1 MGLFDLEGALGFYG
15 SYHNNR
21 INQLIHVIFVPCIVW
36 SAMVIFNYV
45 SLDTVLGHHVFLFG
59 SKAAVSHPWLQL
71 INDNIVLGG
80 GLALFLALSVY
91 YLTLTRLP
99 AITYDIILFGMLLS
113 SGHFYQH
120 VSHAWTYALA
130 LHVLAWYMQI
140 HPGHGIFEKRAAA
153 LTDNFFGGLALGP
166 LFAWYE
172 VLFTLGWN
180 PQLRARLQT
189 VIDRNIAEWKA
200 SQKSAGKTVKGH

>member
-1 MGLFDLEGALGFYG
+1 MGLFKLEDALGFYG
-15 SYHNNR
+15 SYHNNK

-36 SAMVIFNYV
+36 SFMVVLNYLSV
-45 SLDTVLGHHVFLFG
+45 DTVLGHHVYLFG
-59 SKAAVSHPWLQL
+59 AKASSTYPWLSV
-71 INDNIVLGG
+71 INDNLVLGAG
-80 GLALFLALSVY
+80 PIFWVALSSY
-91 YLTLTRLP
+91 YLTLTTFP
-99 AITYDIILFGMLLS
+99 ALTYDLIMFAMLLS
-113 SGHFYQH
+113 SGYFYQH

-130 LHVLAWYMQI
+130 LHVLSWYMQI

-153 LTDNFFGGLALGP
+153 LTDNFFGGLSLGP

-180 PQLRARLQT
+180 PQLREKLQI

-200 SQKSAGKTVKGH
+200 SQGKKVK

>member
-15 SYHNNR
+15 SYHNNK

-36 SAMVIFNYV
+36 SFMVVLNYLSV
-45 SLDTVLGHHVFLFG
+45 DSVLGHHVYLFG
-59 SKAAVSHPWLQL
+59 AKASITYPWLAL
-71 INDNIVLGG
+71 INDNLVLG
-80 GLALFLALSVY
+80 ACPIFFIALSSY
-91 YLTLTRLP
+91 YLSLTFFP
-99 AITYDIILFGMLLS
+99 ALTWDLIMFGMVLS
-113 SGHFYQH
+113 SGYFYQH
-120 VSHAWTYALA
+120 VTHAWTYALA

-153 LTDNFFGGLALGP
+153 LTDNFFGGLSLGP

-180 PQLRARLQT
+180 PQLRERLQK
-189 VIDRNIAEWKA
+189 VIDKNIADWKA
-200 SQKSAGKTVKGH
+200 SKAKKVK

>member
-21 INQLIHVIFVPCIVW
+21 INQLIHVIFVPVIVW
-36 SAMVIFNYV
+36 SAMVIFDYI
-45 SLDTVLGHHVFLFG
+45 SLDTVLGYHVYPFG
-59 SKAAVSHPWLQL
+59 AKASAIHPIIAY
-71 INDNIVLGG
+71 INERLVVGG
-80 GLALFLALSVY
+80 GTALCLGLSVY
-91 YLTLTRLP
+91 YLKLTTFP
-99 AITYDIILFGMLLS
+99 ALTYDCILFAMCVSAGQFFQNV
-113 SGHFYQH
+113 SG
-120 VSHAWTYALA
+120 AWTYALA
-130 LHVLAWYMQI
+130 AHVFAWYMQI

-153 LTDNFFGGLALGP
+153 LTDNFFGGLSLGP

-189 VIDRNIAEWKA
+189 RIDQNIADWKA
-200 SQKSAGKTVKGH
+200 STKKTS

>member
-36 SAMVIFNYV
+36 SFMVIINYLSV
-45 SLDTVLGHHVFLFG
+45 DTVLGQHVYLFG
-59 SKAAVSHPWLQL
+59 AKASYTYPWLAV
-71 INDNIVLGG
+71 INDNLVLGA
-80 GLALFLALSVY
+80 GLVFYIAISAY
-91 YLTLTRLP
+91 YLSLTFFP
-99 AITYDIILFGMLLS
+99 ALTYDLIMFGMLLS
-113 SGHFYQH
+113 SGYFYQH
-120 VSHAWTYALA
+120 VTHAWSYALA

-180 PQLRARLQT
+180 PQLRERLQK
-189 VIDRNIAEWKA
+189 VIDRNIAEWKS
-200 SQKSAGKTVKGH
+200 SQGKKVK

>member
-1 MGLFDLEGALGFYG
+1 MLCCAVLSLGA
-15 SYHNNR
+15 YHNNR
-21 INQLIHVIFVPCIVW
+21 MNQLIHVVFVPCIIW
-36 SAMVIFNYV
+36 SAMVVFSYL
-45 SLDTVLGHHVFLFG
+45 SLDTALGHHVFLFG
-59 SKAAVSHPWLQL
+59 SKAAVSHPWLQV

-80 GLALFLALSVY
+80 GLALFFAYSIY
-91 YLTLTRLP
+91 YLTLGGAP
-99 AITYDIILFGMLLS
+99 AYTYQTMLFAMLLS
-113 SGHFYQH
+113 SGYFFQH
-120 VSHAWTYALA
+120 VPNAWSYALA

-140 HPGHGIFEKRAAA
+140 HPGHAIFEKRAAA

-189 VIDRNIAEWKA
+189 VVDKKIADWKA
-200 SQKSAGKTVKGH
+200 SQKSEGKSVKGH

>member
-15 SYHNNR
+15 AYHNNR

-36 SAMVIFNYV
+36 SAMVVFNYL
-45 SLDTVLGHHVFLFG
+45 SLDIVLGHHVYLFG

-71 INDNIVLGG
+71 INDNIVIGG
-80 GLALFLALSVY
+80 GAVLFLLLSIY
-91 YLTLTRLP
+91 YLTLTRFP
-99 AITYDIILFGMLLS
+99 AVTYDMILFGMLLS
-113 SGHFYQH
+113 SGYFFQH
-120 VSHAWTYALA
+120 VTHAWTYALA
-130 LHVLAWYMQI
+130 LHVFAWYMQI

-189 VIDRNIAEWKA
+189 VIDQRIAEWKA
-200 SQKSAGKTVKGH
+200 SQSSGKAIKGQ